1 MAAHSRTAS
10 HIGARPH
17 YNHSRSAHHT
27 RMPLPTPVMA
37 VFVVF
42 LGLAVGSFL
51 NVCITRLPL
60 RQSVVAPR
68 SRCPLCGHGISPG
81 DNIPLVSWV
90 RLRGRCRH
98 CRASIPW
105 RYPLVEAAMAALFLL
120 CFLLFGFTLDTVGAS
135 VFCFFMLALCATDAE
150 KLKLPDALTLPAL
163 GLGIAWR
170 MIDSGIGDAKPWR
183 TAGAMG
189 LRAVISA
196 AAAAL
201 GLLLIRALY
210 FAVRRRIGL
219 GLGDVKL
226 AAAIAAWLGIRQ
238 FLLVF
243 FLAVVVGALVGITII
258 GPRYQ
263 QAHKQPEEPARVP
276 LGFFLC
282 LAAIYAAFLG
292 RATLAWYL
300 RLFP

>member
-1 MAAHSRTAS
+1 
-10 HIGARPH
+10 
-17 YNHSRSAHHT
+17 
-27 RMPLPTPVMA
+27 MPLPTPMIA
-37 VFVVF
+37 LFVIL

-68 SRCPLCGHGISPG
+68 SRCPQCGHAISAS

-98 CRASIPW
+98 CSAGISW
-105 RYPLVEAAMAALFLL
+105 RYPLIEAAMAALFLL
-120 CFLLFGFTLDTVGAS
+120 CFLVFGLTLDALGAS

-150 KLKLPDALTLPAL
+150 RLKLPDALTLPAL

-170 MIDSGIGDAKPWR
+170 MISSGIGDAQPWR
-183 TAGAMG
+183 TAGAIG
-189 LRAVISA
+189 LRAVLSA
-196 AAAAL
+196 GAAAL

-243 FLAVVVGALVGITII
+243 FLAVVVGALVGIAFIR
-258 GPRYQ
+258 PR
-263 QAHKQPEEPARVP
+263 HKQQEEPARVP
-276 LGFFLC
+276 LGSFLC
-282 LAAIYAAFLG
+282 LAAIYTAFLG
-292 RATLAWYL
+292 RVTLGWYL